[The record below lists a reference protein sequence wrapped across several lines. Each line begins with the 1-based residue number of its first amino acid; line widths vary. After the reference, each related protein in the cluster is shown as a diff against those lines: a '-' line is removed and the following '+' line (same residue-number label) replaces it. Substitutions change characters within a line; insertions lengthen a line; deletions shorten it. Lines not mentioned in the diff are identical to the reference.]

1 MVLCQRTLE
10 SCIEEFLVYISSVR
24 RLSDN
29 TVTGYTEDFIHL
41 KKFLGKERLV
51 SQVTLEDLR
60 LCVGNLS
67 REKYSV
73 TSINRFV
80 SAVRGLF
87 FYLKKFS
94 IITKN
99 PALELKTLRAP
110 KHLPK
115 FMTQTEVDQMCRVP
129 SEKNLLW
136 PMRDLAVFEM
146 LYSSGC
152 RVSELA
158 SLKFSD
164 FTHDFSSAVV
174 RGKGSKDRRVY
185 FEREARL
192 AMKRYLLERRQ
203 RFPQCE
209 SGCPG
214 YVENIFI
221 NQKGTVLTA
230 HGIGFIVKTYSG
242 IQGTNRPISPH
253 AFRHTFAT
261 TLLNNGADIRI
272 VQELLGHSN
281 ISTTQRY
288 THVTTEHLI
297 DVYKQGFPHSGK

>member
-41 KKFLGKERLV
+41 KKFLGKECCV
-51 SQVTLEDLR
+51 SDVSLEDLR
-60 LCVGNLS
+60 LCIGNLS

-87 FYLKKFS
+87 SYLKKFNV
-94 IITKN
+94 IDKN

-297 DVYKQGFPHSGK
+297 DVYKQAFPHSGK

>member
-1 MVLCQRTLE
+1 MDLTQKTLE
-10 SCIEEFLVYISSVR
+10 NCIEEFLVYISSVR

-29 TVTGYTEDFIHL
+29 TVTGYAEDFIHL
-41 KKFLGKERLV
+41 KDFLGNERLV
-51 SQVTLEDLR
+51 SQVSLEDLR
-60 LCVGNLS
+60 MCIGELS

-73 TSINRFV
+73 TSINRFI

-87 FYLKKFS
+87 FYLKKFN
-94 IITKN
+94 IIQKN

-115 FMTQTEVDQMCRVP
+115 FMTQTEVEQMCRIP
-129 SEKNLLW
+129 RERELLW

-164 FTHDFSSAVV
+164 FTSDFSSAIV

-185 FEREARL
+185 FEKEARFAL
-192 AMKRYLLERRQ
+192 KRYLLERKQ

-209 SGCPG
+209 AGCPL

-221 NQKGTVLTA
+221 NQKGTMLTA

-242 IQGTNRPISPH
+242 VQGTNRPVTPH

-297 DVYKQGFPHSGK
+297 EVYKQAFPHSGN

>member
-1 MVLCQRTLE
+1 MDLTQKTLE
-10 SCIEEFLVYISSVR
+10 NCIEEFLVYISSVC

-29 TVTGYTEDFIHL
+29 TVTGYAEDFIHL
-41 KKFLGKERLV
+41 KNFLGNERLV
-51 SQVTLEDLR
+51 SQVSLEDLR
-60 LCVGNLS
+60 MCIGELS
-67 REKYSV
+67 RNKYSI
-73 TSINRFV
+73 TSINRFI
-80 SAVRGLF
+80 SALRGLF
-87 FYLKKFS
+87 FYLKKFN
-94 IITKN
+94 IILKN

-115 FMTQTEVDQMCRVP
+115 FMTQTEVEQMCRIP
-129 SEKNLLW
+129 TERELLW

-164 FTHDFSSAVV
+164 FTSDFSSAIV

-185 FEREARL
+185 FEKEARFAL
-192 AMKRYLLERRQ
+192 KRYLLERKQ

-209 SGCPG
+209 AGCPL

-221 NQKGTVLTA
+221 NQKGTMLTA

-242 IQGTNRPISPH
+242 VQGTNRPVSPH

-297 DVYKQGFPHSGK
+297 EVYKQAFPHSGN